1 MLISACGHDVLKYI
15 LQQQH
20 ISAHATGIDIAI
32 IPGVPF
38 RDVDPPLN
46 EDKSVFDNDPMFV
59 VLGAGNSF

>member
-38 RDVDPPLN
+38 RDVVFNPPLN
-46 EDKSVFDNDPMFV
+46 EDKSV
-59 VLGAGNSF
+59 